1 MLWLYPDER
10 YKKTLWPRRVGN
22 EERQKEGAGNGERDV
37 KRGTTFYKTKKAVG
51 FDNGLRHLHRRVK
64 RSGTDIRKS
73 ACINGF

>member
-1 MLWLYPDER
+1 MKCTR
-10 YKKTLWPRRVGN
+10 QTLRHSGN
-22 EERQKEGAGNGERDV
+22 FTVSGSEERRKEGEGNGERDI